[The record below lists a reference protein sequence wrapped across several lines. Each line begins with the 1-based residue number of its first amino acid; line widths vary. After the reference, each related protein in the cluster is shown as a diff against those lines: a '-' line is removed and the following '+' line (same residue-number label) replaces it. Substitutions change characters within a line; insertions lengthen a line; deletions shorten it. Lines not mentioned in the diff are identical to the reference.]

1 MMQYKV
7 INLSLSSLLML
18 MCFAFAKAIPAQTDS
33 IVAADEQV
41 KNEVL
46 ASMRKMDS
54 VKPKQERILI
64 DGVSGVV
71 GDYLIL
77 KSDIKKTLDDLKR
90 TQFGANISNCDLIES
105 MLQEKMY
112 AHHAIQDSIVVGDA
126 EINGQV
132 EQRLAYIRQELRSN
146 DDKVLLEFYKKNSLE
161 EIRAELFKLSRD
173 KILSDRMKERLTES
187 VEITPEEVREFFY
200 SLPEDKRPLFNTEVE
215 VSQIIIKPE
224 PTEEAEQEAID
235 QLNEYRNDVLENGA
249 SFAAKA
255 ALFSDDSVTE
265 QNGGIISL
273 ERNGPFVKEFKDAA
287 FSLQEGEISKPFR
300 TDFGWHIL
308 LVDKVRGQVR
318 DVRHI
323 LLIPYIS
330 VAQVRKAKQEL
341 TDIRDKILYKELT
354 FEEAAKKFSEE
365 KETAKNGGKLINPR
379 TGEARFELNKL
390 PEEYTAQVQFLQK
403 GDISGVLDQRD
414 QSGNQ
419 YFKIIFV
426 KNKIEDHEADYALD
440 FLKIKELALTNK
452 KIEVIDQWQK
462 EKLKDTYI
470 KLGEDV
476 QGCESLLNWAN

>member
-7 INLSLSSLLML
+7 TNLSLSSLLML
-18 MCFAFAKAIPAQTDS
+18 VCFAFAKASPAQTDT
-33 IVAADEQV
+33 IATTDEQV

-46 ASMRKMDS
+46 ETMRKMDS
-54 VKPKQERILI
+54 VKPKQERKLI

-77 KSDIKKTLDDLKR
+77 KSDIKKTLDEIKR
-90 TQFGANISNCDLIES
+90 TQPGIELSNCDLVES

-112 AHHAIQDSIVVGDA
+112 AHHAIQDSIIVGDA
-126 EINGQV
+126 EINGSV
-132 EQRLAYIRQELRSN
+132 EQVVSYLMQQAKGDE
-146 DDKVLLEFYKKNSLE
+146 KKLLELYKKNSME
-161 EIRAELFKLSRD
+161 EIRAQLYKIKRDEL
-173 KILSDRMKERLTES
+173 LSDRMKQRLTEA

-200 SLPEDKRPLFNTEVE
+200 GLPEDERPLFNTEVE
-215 VSQIIIKPE
+215 ISQIVIKPE
-224 PTEEAEQEAID
+224 ATEDAEQEAIE
-235 QLNEYRNDVLENGA
+235 QLNEYRTDVLENGA

-255 ALFSDDSVTE
+255 ALFSDDSGTE
-265 QNGGIISL
+265 QNGGVISL

-308 LVDKVRGQVR
+308 MVEKIRGQVR

-323 LLIPYIS
+323 LLTPYIS

-341 TDIRDKILYKELT
+341 NDIRDKILYEEIT
-354 FEEAAKKFSEE
+354 FEQAAREHSDEE
-365 KETAKNGGKLINPR
+365 ETAKNGGRLINPR
-379 TGEARFELNKL
+379 SGEGRFELTRL

-403 GDISGVLDQRD
+403 GDISGVLEQRD
-414 QSGNQ
+414 PTGKQ
-419 YFKIIFV
+419 YFKIIYV
-426 KNKIEDHEADYALD
+426 ENKIDDHKADYALD
-440 FLKIKELALTNK
+440 FLKIKELALNNK

-470 KLGEDV
+470 KLGADV